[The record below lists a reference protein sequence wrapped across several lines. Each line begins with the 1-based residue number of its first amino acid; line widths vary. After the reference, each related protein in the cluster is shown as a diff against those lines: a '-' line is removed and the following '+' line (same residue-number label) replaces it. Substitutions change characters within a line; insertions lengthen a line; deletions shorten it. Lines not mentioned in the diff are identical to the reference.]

1 MNRIPLSELFPVS
14 RPLIGMVH
22 LAPLPG
28 SPGWGG
34 SMDAVLERAVAD
46 AAALEAAGLDGMVVE
61 NYCDV
66 PFYPESVP
74 AETLAAMSV
83 CVREV
88 VRATRLPV
96 GVNLLRNDGPG
107 AVAIAAATGARFVR
121 INVHT
126 GVMATDQGL
135 LTGRAFET
143 TRLRRHLGVE
153 VAIFADVWVK
163 HAAPF
168 PGAELEQS
176 AEDAFHRGLAD
187 ALIVTGSGTG
197 KPTDLARVE
206 LVKRAVSAA
215 PVLIG
220 SGITPDTVSE
230 ALAVADGAIVGSAIN
245 VEGVAGNG
253 VDPERARALV
263 AALQAR

>member
-1 MNRIPLSELFPVS
+1 MQRLSLNDLFSVS

-34 SMDAVLERAVAD
+34 SMEAVIERAVRD
-46 AAALEAAGLDGMVVE
+46 AEALTAAGLDGMVVE

-66 PFYPESVP
+66 PFYPEAVP
-74 AETLAAMSV
+74 PETLAAITV

-88 VRATRLPV
+88 VRATRLTV

-107 AVAIAAATGARFVR
+107 AIAVAAATGARFVR

-143 TRLRRHLGVE
+143 MRLRQRLGAE
-153 VAIFADVWVK
+153 VAVFADVWVK

-197 KPTDLARVE
+197 KPTDPMRVD
-206 LVKRAVSAA
+206 LIKRVLPEA
-215 PVLIG
+215 PVLVG
-220 SGITPDTVSE
+220 SGVTPDTVSE
-230 ALAVADGAIVGSAIN
+230 ILAVADGAIVGTALN
-245 VEGVAGNG
+245 VDGVAGNG

-263 AALQAR
+263 AALRG

>member
-1 MNRIPLSELFPVS
+1 MSISTLFAAPK
-14 RPLIGMVH
+14 PLIGMVH

-28 SPGWGG
+28 APRWGG
-34 SMDAVLERAVAD
+34 SLDAVLERALAD
-46 AAALEAAGLDGMVVE
+46 ARVLEAAGLDGVVVE

-74 AETLAAMSV
+74 AETVAAMSV

-88 VRATRLPV
+88 VKAISVPV

-107 AVAIAAATGARFVR
+107 AMAIAAVTGARFVR

-126 GVMATDQGL
+126 GVAAADQGI
-135 LTGRAFET
+135 LTGRAYET
-143 TRLRRHLGVE
+143 VRLRQRLGAE

-163 HAAPF
+163 HATPF
-168 PGAELEQS
+168 PGAELEQA

-197 KPTDLARVE
+197 KATDLSRVE
-206 LVKRAVSAA
+206 RVKQVVPEA
-215 PVLIG
+215 PVFIG
-220 SGITPDTVSE
+220 SGLTSASGAN
-230 ALAVADGAIVGSAIN
+230 ALSIADGAIVGSSICRG
-245 VEGVAGNG
+245 GVAGAG
-253 VDPERARALV
+253 IDAERARELIRTCRA
-263 AALQAR
+263 QP